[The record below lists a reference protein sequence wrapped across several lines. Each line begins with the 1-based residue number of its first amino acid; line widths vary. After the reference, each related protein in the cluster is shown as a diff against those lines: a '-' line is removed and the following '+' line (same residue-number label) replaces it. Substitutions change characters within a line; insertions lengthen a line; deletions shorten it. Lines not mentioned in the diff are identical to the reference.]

1 MNNETNYEFVDR
13 DYDSVVN
20 GNEKKIQFY
29 SRTFDAIHEKYKGW
43 RYNRL
48 MKKKIK
54 KDEEIKKYANVAKMA
69 SIGAHNQEIVK
80 RKLAK
85 LQDQVEYLNLALEDE
100 QYLRV
105 SVRLLKVAE
114 RARNSISRWWKDFV
128 KNIPVVG
135 KFYQQKMDA
144 RDKPSDVQNTE
155 SVSEEYNVYSDDV
168 ISPQTVE
175 KMINEQFEKDNSEE
189 QKKDADDSNIE
200 QEDTTYRFG
209 RDELANMPGRI
220 DVINPAYDN
229 ESESKNDQG
238 DSEKVETG
246 IIPAEL
252 NTSLIIPN
260 EFTVNF
266 EQSNDKSNDNNVEDN
281 PEINNDTV
289 INSNASI
296 ASSIDEQDS
305 IAELERYREILKQ
318 QIEKKKQM
326 ALRKEKARQEYEQA
340 QEKNNKARDENNYLK
355 EMFSTRLNMM
365 EANLNEESQKT
376 QEELDLMCDKTNKL
390 NSNTNQLGQANES
403 LKAMCDELNDEL
415 NIGAQKN
422 TTDNS
427 KGGRLK

>member
-114 RARNSISRWWKDFV
+114 RARNRISRWWKDFV